1 MVCGRVVFVGAV
13 VHVARSASHHATFS
27 VIQAA
32 RWRNTLQQITRAAGF
47 VGVAMRDY
55 AIAFGL
61 QNHMCHLR
69 TSKHKKCKRM
79 WRSCGMLVPFG
90 KYPSLSTNP
99 QYTRDPTPRCDTEQ
113 ADSCSQLHHET
124 DNNSPPADTQ
134 RKPIHGNMYW
144 LASNH
149 TMVNNQTMVNKI

>member
-1 MVCGRVVFVGAV
+1 
-13 VHVARSASHHATFS
+13 
-27 VIQAA
+27 
-32 RWRNTLQQITRAAGF
+32 
-47 VGVAMRDY
+47 
-55 AIAFGL
+55 
-61 QNHMCHLR
+61 
-69 TSKHKKCKRM
+69 M

-134 RKPIHGNMYW
+134 SKPIHGNMYW
-144 LASNH
+144 LASN
-149 TMVNNQTMVNKI
+149 TMANKISSRVVEVQNPSNNRHVLTGALEQFVTLHPWRKYLPLHAVFSMRLR

>member
-1 MVCGRVVFVGAV
+1 
-13 VHVARSASHHATFS
+13 
-27 VIQAA
+27 
-32 RWRNTLQQITRAAGF
+32 
-47 VGVAMRDY
+47 
-55 AIAFGL
+55 
-61 QNHMCHLR
+61 
-69 TSKHKKCKRM
+69 
-79 WRSCGMLVPFG
+79 MLVPFG

-134 RKPIHGNMYW
+134 SKPIHGNMYW

-149 TMVNNQTMVNKI
+149 TMVNNQTMVNKILSRVVEVQNPSCSRRVLTGALEQFVTLHPWRKYLPLHAVFSMRLR